1 MDKILIG
8 TVVNQLKKA
17 KLSGNLCMTELY
29 LMRIIDGFIN
39 ECNNFYL
46 SDCQID
52 KLKSLHKS
60 IQNSN
65 SYICKTRNKPKTHFF
80 KSLNTN
86 INNYFGE
93 MANFNITTNAQEN
106 LPPTEI
112 GDGSKTINYSS
123 TLTFTRADFT
133 SNTTPPYSDP
143 EGDAASLLKILSLPG
158 RGTIKL
164 NNVNVTVNQIISFD
178 DIDAGLLT
186 YESDPSITNQ
196 NTEGF
201 TFAIADEGS
210 SQFTS

>member
-1 MDKILIG
+1 MDKILIS

-46 SDCQID
+46 SECQIY
-52 KLKSLHKS
+52 KLKSLYKS

-65 SYICKTRNKPKTHFF
+65 PYICKIRIKPKTHFF

-86 INNYFGE
+86 INNYFTE
-93 MANFNITTNAQEN
+93 MANFNITINNQEN
-106 LPPTEI
+106 LPPTEV
-112 GDGSKTINYSS
+112 GDGSKTINYGSI
-123 TLTFTRADFT
+123 LTFTRADFT

-143 EGDAASLLKILSLPG
+143 EGDPASLLKILSLPT
-158 RGTIKL
+158 RGFIKL
-164 NNVNVTVNQIISFD
+164 NNTRVTVNQIISFD

-186 YESDPSITNQ
+186 YESDNSIINK

-201 TFAIADEGS
+201 TFAIADKGS